1 MSHAEDSIIV
11 CRCEDV
17 TLGEIRKAIREGA
30 TTLDEVKRIT
40 RAGMG
45 PCQGRTCRLLVAGEL
60 ARYHGKHVSEI
71 LQSKYRPPVK
81 PVKMGDLAAL
91 SGDRGDGREQ
101 GLNCQETSGYRPVN
115 DGPGRANREP
125 GQATGGDKQAT
136 WGEAV
141 TGK

>member
-1 MSHAEDSIIV
+1 MLRRVGWTVSRESEVREDDIIV

-45 PCQGRTCRLLVAGEL
+45 PCHGRTCRLLVAGEI
-60 ARYHGKHVSEI
+60 ARHCGKHVSEV
-71 LQSKYRPPVK
+71 LPSRYRPPVK

-91 SGDRGDGREQ
+91 SEDGEDLGCCSQ
-101 GLNCQETSGYRPVN
+101 TKCMS
-115 DGPGRANREP
+115 
-125 GQATGGDKQAT
+125 
-136 WGEAV
+136 GEAV

>member
-1 MSHAEDSIIV
+1 VSHAEDSIIV

-30 TTLDEVKRIT
+30 VTLDEVKRIT

-45 PCQGRTCRLLVAGEL
+45 PCQGRTCRLLVAGEI
-60 ARYHGKHVSEI
+60 ARFCGKHVSGI

-91 SGDRGDGREQ
+91 ELTPLSESGHGQQSGASPECTCGKAVNGR
-101 GLNCQETSGYRPVN
+101 
-115 DGPGRANREP
+115 
-125 GQATGGDKQAT
+125 
-136 WGEAV
+136 
-141 TGK
+141 